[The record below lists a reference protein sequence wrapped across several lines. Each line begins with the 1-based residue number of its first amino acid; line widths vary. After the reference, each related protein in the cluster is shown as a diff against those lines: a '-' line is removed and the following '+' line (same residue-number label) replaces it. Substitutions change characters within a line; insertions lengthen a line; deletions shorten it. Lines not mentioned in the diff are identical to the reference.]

1 MARNIPARIDQIRE
15 AAEMTEIS
23 INGEDSGDDFSIGHK
38 FKPIGTRL
46 WDMLR
51 TSEVYFASPQD
62 LNDPFDCQ
70 LDLAKAFK
78 LALESAGR
86 QMTDSEGRR
95 WRAMA
100 ADINRRA
107 RTCGVFSLSHGA
119 IVGDQSH
126 LFWPHYGDSHRG
138 VCLSYCIPHSFVRAQ
153 MIGMAPVEY
162 NTNKLFTALNK
173 LSFATKPPFAD
184 IEQVITALLT
194 TKSSAW
200 SYEQEFRLVAAE
212 PGLKKFQREWL
223 IQICFGLRVP
233 DGVKQTAVTSL
244 RKWGYDDCTFAE
256 VYVPET
262 GLLDL
267 AIREIEVAV

>member
-1 MARNIPARIDQIRE
+1 MTKISRNGD
-15 AAEMTEIS
+15 
-23 INGEDSGDDFSIGHK
+23 DSGDDFSIGHK
-38 FKPIGTRL
+38 FKPISTRL
-46 WDMLR
+46 LDTLR

-86 QMTDSEGRR
+86 QVTAPEESR
-95 WRAMA
+95 WRALA
-100 ADINRRA
+100 VDINQKA

-119 IVGDQSH
+119 IVGAQSH

-138 VCLSYCIPHSFVRAQ
+138 ICLSYRIPHSFVLEQ

-162 NTNKLFTALNK
+162 TTDKLFSALNK
-173 LSFATKPPFAD
+173 LSFVTKPPFED

-194 TKSSAW
+194 TKSNAW

-212 PGLKKFQREWL
+212 PGLKTFQREWL

-233 DGVKQTAVTSL
+233 HSVKQTTMSSM
-244 RKWGYDDCTFAE
+244 RGWGYNECTFAE
-256 VYVPET
+256 VYISET

-267 AIREIEVAV
+267 AIREIEALA